1 MTSIFLKIL
10 NYEPLAVWR
19 KRISIFYFWIN
30 SILALV
36 SVDLGTRNICRERIF
51 AGRMSDNPV
60 VAGLS
65 LVVGLIA
72 IGAIVLAFG
81 GFDPTIA
88 VDIGLPIF
96 ILGVFVALGFG
107 FVNAFRG

>member
-1 MTSIFLKIL
+1 M
-10 NYEPLAVWR
+10 
-19 KRISIFYFWIN
+19 
-30 SILALV
+30 ILAPL
-36 SVDLGTRNICRERIF
+36 SVISWTKYLYTELLPQIE
-51 AGRMSDNPV
+51 MSDNPV
-60 VAGLS
+60 VVGLR

-72 IGAIVLAFG
+72 IGAIILAFG

-107 FVNAFRG
+107 FVNTIRG